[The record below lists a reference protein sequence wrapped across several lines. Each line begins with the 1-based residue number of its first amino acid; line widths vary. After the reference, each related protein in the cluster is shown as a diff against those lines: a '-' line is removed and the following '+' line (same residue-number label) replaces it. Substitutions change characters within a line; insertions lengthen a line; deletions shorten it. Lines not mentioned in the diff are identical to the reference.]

1 MDNKTKIKIKQLSFK
16 YNGLQV
22 LNDINVQIKEK
33 TITGI
38 IGPSGNGKSTFLTTI
53 NRLWENIPGAVM
65 EGSVE
70 IKFGKQ
76 FYDIYAPSFS
86 VQKLRRSAGMVSQ
99 IPNPLPM
106 SIFKNVAF
114 PLKLA
119 GIKNKKLITQKVEKA
134 LKDAFLWNE
143 VKNRLDKDARSL
155 SGGQQQRL
163 CIARTLILKPDIFLM
178 DEPTS
183 SLDEKSMT
191 VIEEL
196 LLKLKD
202 KYTILIVSHYIDQ
215 VIRIAD
221 KIIEFKNGKLRM

>member
-1 MDNKTKIKIKQLSFK
+1 MDNKTKIKINQLSFK

-22 LNDINVQIKEK
+22 LDNINIQIKEK

-53 NRLWENIPGAVM
+53 NRLWENIPGAEM

-70 IKFGKQ
+70 VKFGEQ
-76 FYDIYAPSFS
+76 FYNVYAPSFS
-86 VQKLRRSAGMVSQ
+86 VQKLRRSAGMVFQ
-99 IPNPLPM
+99 TPNPLPM

-119 GIKNKKLITQKVEKA
+119 GIKNKKLIAERTEKA
-134 LKDAFLWNE
+134 LKNAFLWNE
-143 VKNRLDKDARSL
+143 VKDRLDKDARSL

-183 SLDEKSMT
+183 SLDEKSMA

-196 LLKLKD
+196 LL
-202 KYTILIVSHYIDQ
+202 S
-215 VIRIAD
+215 
-221 KIIEFKNGKLRM
+221 